1 METAL
6 TIVIILVFIKSL
18 LIGNEFSFY
27 YWLKHGK
34 VYDGWYFNRETFKE
48 FLEKNKTCKP

>member
-18 LIGNEFSFY
+18 FVGSEFIFY
-27 YWLKHGK
+27 YWFKYGK
-34 VYDGWYFNRETFKE
+34 LYTSWYFNRETFEE